1 MYKSANHER
10 LNTLVSELSELA
22 TVEISGFNKNIDELL
37 VSVPEDQKKQ
47 VEGLKIMM
55 HKVTAL
61 SKKGKSKEANE
72 LINKYK
78 NGCKNNK

>member
-1 MYKSANHER
+1 MFKSANHER
-10 LNTLVSELSELA
+10 LNDLVTELSELA
-22 TVEISGFNKNIDELL
+22 TVEISGFNKDIDNLL
-37 VSVPEDQKKQ
+37 VSVPENQKKD

-55 HKVTAL
+55 HRVTAL
-61 SKKGKSKEANE
+61 SKQGKTKEANE